1 LKFENFGVL
10 IFINE
15 AGMGKEI
22 KRVKQKKIK
31 SSDGSKENVKEALIR
46 KALGYEVEEI
56 VEEYAQVEGKLELIK
71 KKVNSKYY
79 PPDLSAIEFA
89 LSTFG
94 NIQDEYSNYT
104 DEELLQEKED
114 LIKLF
119 KKYKGGDD
127 DI

>member
-1 LKFENFGVL
+1 
-10 IFINE
+10 
-15 AGMGKEI
+15 MGKEI

>member
-1 LKFENFGVL
+1 
-10 IFINE
+10 
-15 AGMGKEI
+15 MGKEI
-22 KRVKQKKIK
+22 KRIRKKKIYNAE
-31 SSDGSKENVKEALIR
+31 GSKENVREALIR

-56 VEEYAQVEGKLELIK
+56 VEEYAQVEGKLELVK

-79 PPDLSAIEFA
+79 PPDLSAIELA
-89 LSTFG
+89 LNTFG

-119 KKYKGGDD
+119 KKYKGGDN